1 MSANRWRRALASG
14 GRQALA
20 SKGPGGARHKLDTGQ
35 LRVLEAVLDAGPAAS
50 GWSDQCWTL
59 VRRSPALLVDGLDT
73 AYARQLVAGLVGSTD
88 R

>member
-1 MSANRWRRALASG
+1 M
-14 GRQALA
+14 
-20 SKGPGGARHKLDTGQ
+20 
-35 LRVLEAVLDAGPAAS
+35 LEAVLDAGPAAS

-73 AYARQLVAGLVGSTD
+73 AYARQLVAGLVGSTE